1 VFSTEATTGPDDLTR
16 GPQTDPTPLYRARDE
31 LYAEDM
37 LIAALKGFDFFTWLD
52 ANPSSNAAIAR
63 HFDFHLR
70 PVDVMTT
77 LFVAKRLIARDG
89 PGTDDVLRLTPLGR
103 EHLVALS
110 PWFLGPYFPRVS
122 DRPIARDLI
131 AILKTDRPANYA
143 SRKDED
149 DWHTAMENEAFA
161 EEFLA
166 AMDIRGRLTAQALA
180 RAVDL
185 GGGRRLLDV
194 AGGSGIFACA
204 LAARFEDLRAAV
216 YEKPP
221 VDRIAARAIA
231 RRGFSSRV
239 GVVAG
244 DMLSDPL
251 PDGYDVH
258 LFSNVLHDW
267 DVPIV
272 RQLIRASAAAL
283 PAGGQIV
290 IHDTFLDAGKNG
302 PLPVAAYSVL
312 LMHVTQ
318 GRCYGVSEIAW
329 WLREEGFSEPVH
341 VGGAAHRSAL
351 VARRE

>member
-1 VFSTEATTGPDDLTR
+1 MIPTEPTTDPEDLTR
-16 GPQTDPTPLYRARDE
+16 GPLTDPGALYRTRDE
-31 LYAEDM
+31 LYADDM

-52 ANPSSNAAIAR
+52 THPSSVADIAR
-63 HFDFHLR
+63 HFGFHAR

-77 LFVAKRLIARDG
+77 LFVARSLVERDG
-89 PGTDDVLRLTPLGR
+89 DVLRLTPLAR
-103 EHLVALS
+103 EHMVAS
-110 PWFLGPYFPRVS
+110 SRWFLGPYFPRVT
-122 DRPIARDLI
+122 DRPIALDLI
-131 AILKTDRPANYA
+131 EILKTDRPANYA
-143 SRKDED
+143 SRKNED
-149 DWHTAMENEAFA
+149 DWHKAMENEAFA

-180 RAVDL
+180 AGLEL
-185 GGGRRLLDV
+185 GGDRRLLDV
-194 AGGSGIFACA
+194 AGGSGIFACT
-204 LAARFEDLRAAV
+204 LAARFADLRGAV

-231 RRGFSSRV
+231 RRGFSSRI

-244 DMLSDPL
+244 DMLVDPL

-267 DVPIV
+267 DVPVV

-283 PAGGQIV
+283 PAGGEIV

-302 PLPVAAYSVL
+302 PPSVAAYSVL

-318 GRCYGVSEIAW
+318 GRCYGTGEIAA
-329 WLREEGFSEPVH
+329 WLKEEGFSAPAH
-341 VGGAAHRSAL
+341 IAGAATRSAL
-351 VARRE
+351 VARKR